1 MPAASASRAVKDVRG
16 KRLGRYQLLE
26 HLASGGMA
34 EIYLASQTG
43 EGGFSKELVLKVL
56 QQRFAEDP
64 AVLEM
69 FACEAQLGTSFKH
82 PGVVDTYEMVRE
94 DDVRFIAMEHIP
106 GRTLTEFVLRA
117 LETGKPLPLPYAAFI
132 VGQVADALAYLQ
144 DGRDAAGAPFEVV
157 HRDVSPTNIV
167 ISESGQ
173 TKLIDFGIAKRGRDV
188 KEGSGARPGK
198 LGYMSPEQVKGLPLD
213 GRSDLFSLGTIL
225 YEITVGRRMWRGA
238 QEVVM
243 QRIVEEKA
251 PPPTAVVRDYPPTL
265 ELIVLRA
272 LEKRPEARYASAAE
286 MAADLETF
294 VAESGVRVSN
304 RRIAAYLHALWAPDA
319 QVSEQGARRAR
330 AFLEEGGEIYSEGP
344 DVLDFDR
351 PAEGA
356 AAAGPARATLAHA
369 LRDTAPLRSLPAG
382 AIAEPPAQ
390 AHAGEAVPTGAAGV
404 GDSLSSVPQ
413 PAPESHASAEPDRPR
428 PRSKWPS
435 LLILMVLSAAVGALL
450 ARGAG
455 W

>member
-1 MPAASASRAVKDVRG
+1 MSAASASKATKDVRG
-16 KRLGRYQLLE
+16 KRLGRYHLIE

-34 EIYLASQTG
+34 EIYLASHAG

-56 QQRFAEDP
+56 HQRFAEDEN
-64 AVLEM
+64 VVGM
-69 FACEAQLGTSFKH
+69 FAREAQLGTSFKH
-82 PGVVDTYEMVRE
+82 PGVVDTYEMASE

-106 GRTLTEFVLRA
+106 GRTLTELVLRA
-117 LETGKPLPLPYAAFI
+117 LETGRPLPLPYAAFI
-132 VGQVADALAYLQ
+132 LGQVADALAYLQ
-144 DGRDAAGAPFEVV
+144 EGRDAAGAPLEIV

-167 ISESGQ
+167 ISDSGQ

-188 KEGSGARPGK
+188 LEGSGARPGK

-251 PPPTAVVRDYPPTL
+251 APPTAVVRDYPPTL

-272 LEKRPEARYASAAE
+272 LEKRPEDRYASAAE

-294 VAESGVRVSN
+294 VAESGMRVSN
-304 RRIAAYLHALWAPDA
+304 RRVAAFLHGLWAPDA
-319 QVSEQGARRAR
+319 QVSEQGALRAR
-330 AFLEEGGEIYSEGP
+330 AFLEDGGEIYAEAP

-351 PAEGA
+351 HESSTGA
-356 AAAGPARATLAHA
+356 GRVTLAHA
-369 LRDTAPLRSLPAG
+369 LRDSGPLRALPAG
-382 AIAEPPAQ
+382 AIAEAPAPVRVPEPAPTTGVGVGAAAAGSGWAQPPRA
-390 AHAGEAVPTGAAGV
+390 AGGSTEVDVPT
-404 GDSLSSVPQ
+404 S
-413 PAPESHASAEPDRPR
+413 
-428 PRSKWPS
+428 SKWPS
-435 LLILMVLSAAVGALL
+435 RLVLIVVSAAVGALL
-450 ARGAG
+450 ARLAA